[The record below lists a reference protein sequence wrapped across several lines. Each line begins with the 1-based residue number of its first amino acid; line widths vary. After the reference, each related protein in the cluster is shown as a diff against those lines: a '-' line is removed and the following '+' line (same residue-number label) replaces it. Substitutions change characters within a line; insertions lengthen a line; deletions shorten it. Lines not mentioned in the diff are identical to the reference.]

1 MMAISRI
8 ENMTELEEVQM
19 HFIHIQLQEN
29 LNSKADR
36 LCQS

>member
-19 HFIHIQLQEN
+19 HFIHIQITGKSEQ
-29 LNSKADR
+29 
-36 LCQS
+36 